1 MSDDTNHFS
10 FKTPSGNEISC
21 RGDSQFVERIVAAL
35 KPIIARYESVAAEE
49 KKPYTSPKFYSLRK
63 EQLIP

>member
-21 RGDSQFVERIVAAL
+21 SGDRQFVEQIVAAL
-35 KPIIARYESVAAEE
+35 KPIIARYERVAMEE
-49 KKPYTSPKFYSLRK
+49 KKPYTSPKLYLLRK
-63 EQLIP
+63 ELIP